1 MGTGDKQGDNDYW
14 INSIFTID
22 DLTTAIGVNIDLG
35 HDHDQELHMTVTEL
49 MTNDLTSIQDVVAF
63 CRDGNANHV
72 IQKIMETAE
81 DLRKSFI
88 NRKINQVHS
97 IFFYKIPKL
106 NPFYLS
112 SSQESPRIR
121 LLYETNSID

>member
-1 MGTGDKQGDNDYW
+1 M
-14 INSIFTID
+14 
-22 DLTTAIGVNIDLG
+22 TTAIGVNIDHG
-35 HDHDQELHMTVTEL
+35 HDNDQELHMTVTEL

-81 DLRKSFI
+81 DLRKSLI

-97 IFFYKIPKL
+97 IFYFFIKYQNLILSIYPVPKNRHEYVYFMKL
-106 NPFYLS
+106 IKLINFHQGATYTAHAL
-112 SSQESPRIR
+112 Q
-121 LLYETNSID
+121 N